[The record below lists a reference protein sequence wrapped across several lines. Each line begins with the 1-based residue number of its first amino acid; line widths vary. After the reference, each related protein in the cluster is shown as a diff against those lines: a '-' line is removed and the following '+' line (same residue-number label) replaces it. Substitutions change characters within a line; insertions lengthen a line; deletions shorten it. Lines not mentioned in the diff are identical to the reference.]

1 MDGAYGRTSVMPH
14 RIFCATLSLAVL
26 AVDQSTKL
34 FARAHLAEP
43 ISLGPL
49 LDLRLGFNTG
59 VTFGLFAG
67 GGEFGRWILVAGT
80 AAVTLW
86 LVTWM
91 WREARLAI
99 AAPLALVAGGA
110 LGNILDRLLSGAVT
124 DFIDAHIGSAHW
136 PTFNLADAAIVVG
149 IGWLLL
155 ASLRRGAAAGAK
167 DAPNA
172 GSGPR
177 AGART

>member
-1 MDGAYGRTSVMPH
+1 MPH
-14 RIFCATLSLAVL
+14 RTFCLTLSLTVL

-59 VTFGLFAG
+59 VTFGLFAD
-67 GGEFGRWILVAGT
+67 GGELGRWILVAGT
-80 AAVTLW
+80 AAVALW
-86 LVTWM
+86 LVTWV
-91 WREARLAI
+91 WRETRLAI

-110 LGNILDRLLSGAVT
+110 LGNILDRLRSGAVT

-136 PTFNLADAAIVVG
+136 PTFNLADAAIVIG
-149 IGWLLL
+149 AGWLLL
-155 ASLRRGAAAGAK
+155 ASLRRGAPEATK

-172 GSGPR
+172 GSRPR
-177 AGART
+177 ARART